1 MLLLHSP
8 QSSRLIGFLVHMAI
22 SATIGGVYGLVARRL
37 PQTMGEA
44 ALAGA
49 VNGVVWWDIPIP
61 LPLGYISAVAGG
73 DATARFVNLDV
84 FLIRAGVFLTLA

>member
-1 MLLLHSP
+1 MLLLYSP

-22 SATIGGVYGLVARRL
+22 SATIGGVYGLVAGRP
-37 PQTMGEA
+37 PQTMGVA

-61 LPLGYISAVAGG
+61 LPLGCISAVAGG
-73 DATARFVNLDV
+73 DATARFV
-84 FLIRAGVFLTLA
+84 ILTFS